1 MSLHLGLVA
10 LLLGALAGSPL
21 LAAAEPA
28 TVPTAPGA
36 APTRPTVAVDT
47 RVTREPTRPAAEPVA
62 EPGVSQRTPPAVPEA
77 TRVPEPG
84 TPPRA
89 TPRPAAGSPER
100 PSLQAAPEQWRGV
113 QPPPLEELPVLREWL
128 VVSRNLDEAQHQR
141 LALQAFKLT
150 IVRRQQLTHLGRV
163 ISVYRIPPGIDLPQL
178 EQQLRRQFPDWQQ
191 ELNLRYR
198 PLSTPPPP
206 PEALRNWGQR
216 AMGRIQPASQQCGAG
231 LVLAMLDGPVNTQLA
246 EFIDA
251 DLHYLSLL
259 PAQFSPGA
267 GMAAQHGSAVAALLL
282 GRVQVAGL
290 LPGASLHALGVF
302 GEDAEAGL
310 HTRSDWVI
318 QALDQLAGIQ
328 PPVRVVN
335 LSFGG
340 SYSRLLE
347 RTFEQLAPRMAFVAA
362 AGNDGVAR
370 IRYPAAYASV
380 IAVGAVDARL
390 RRARQSNYGP
400 ELALVAPGEDIWT
413 LDENGQGYFASGTS
427 FAAPFVSAALALAS
441 SATALSAQARDLGDP
456 GPDSVYGRGLAH
468 LPKCR

>member
-1 MSLHLGLVA
+1 MRLVA
-10 LLLGALAGSPL
+10 LLLGALAGSSL
-21 LAAAEPA
+21 LAAAEPGTA
-28 TVPTAPGA
+28 PTAPGA
-36 APTRPTVAVDT
+36 APPRTTVVVDT
-47 RVTREPTRPAAEPVA
+47 PVTREPTRPAAEPAA
-62 EPGVSQRTPPAVPEA
+62 EPGLPQSTPPVVPEA
-77 TRVPEPG
+77 TRTAAPG
-84 TPPRA
+84 TPPQTIA
-89 TPRPAAGSPER
+89 RPAGKGPER
-100 PSLQAAPEQWRGV
+100 PNLQAAPEQWRGV

-128 VVSRNLDEAQHQR
+128 VLSRNLDQAQEQR
-141 LALQAFKLT
+141 RALQAFKLT
-150 IVRRQQLTHLGRV
+150 IVRRQQLTHMGGV
-163 ISVYRIPPGIDLPQL
+163 ISVYRIPAELDLPQL

-198 PLSTPPPP
+198 PLSAPLAPPS
-206 PEALRNWGQR
+206 ESLRNWGQR
-216 AMGRIQPASQQCGAG
+216 AMGRAQPASQQCGGG

-259 PAQFSPGA
+259 PAQFSPRADGA
-267 GMAAQHGSAVAALLL
+267 ARHGSSVAALLL
-282 GRVQVAGL
+282 GRAQVNGL

-318 QALDQLAGIQ
+318 QALDQVAGIQ

-340 SYSRLLE
+340 SYSLLLQ
-347 RTFEQLAPRMAFVAA
+347 RTFEQLASRMAFVAA

-390 RRARQSNYGP
+390 RRVRQSNYGA

-427 FAAPFVSAALALAS
+427 FAAPFVSAALALAAS
-441 SATALSAQARDLGDP
+441 SNALRAQARDLGEP
-456 GPDSVYGRGLAH
+456 GPDPAYGNGLAR
-468 LPKCR
+468 LAECR